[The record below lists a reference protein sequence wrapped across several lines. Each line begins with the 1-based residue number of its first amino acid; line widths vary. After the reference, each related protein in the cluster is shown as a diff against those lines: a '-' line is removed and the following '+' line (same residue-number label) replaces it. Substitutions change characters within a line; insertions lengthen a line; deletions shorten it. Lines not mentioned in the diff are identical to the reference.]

1 MTMARPTATRRRL
14 LAALAALAVV
24 LVAAV
29 VLPGRLTH
37 RPAEH
42 SAGYHLDPTDLAAFE
57 VGELG
62 DGVRVL
68 CYHYFRRD
76 VDLSYLARVIGA
88 VVLGAP
94 TLGPQE
100 FWTTPIGQFER
111 HLRWFRDQQ
120 IAVLTLDDVLAY
132 RQRGEPVP
140 ARAVV
145 ITIDDADRSVHQLAW
160 PLLQRYGMRAHVF
173 VPTSR
178 VGRRWSGL
186 DVCTWAELAEM
197 QASGTIL
204 LGSHTHDLHFKV
216 MTDRGRQP
224 VFWNPDAIAG
234 DQLAA
239 AQGALA
245 ELAASDASTPD
256 GVGLDPVLTDLL
268 LSRRLIERHG
278 RSPCRWLAWPYGFG
292 HGALDSLAAVA
303 GYAGTLSLRPTT
315 VDDVTPSWHL
325 GRFTLTAKTT
335 PGDIAA
341 LFEPA
346 GGP

>member
-1 MTMARPTATRRRL
+1 MNALRLTRRRW
-14 LAALAALAVV
+14 LAALAALAMA
-24 LVAAV
+24 VALAA
-29 VLPGRLTH
+29 VLPGRLLH

-42 SAGYHLDPTDLAAFE
+42 SAGYHLDPTELAAFE

-76 VDLSYLARVIGA
+76 LDPLYFARVIGA

-111 HLRWFRDQQ
+111 HLRWFRDQR
-120 IAVLTLDDVLAY
+120 IDVLTLDDVVAFQ
-132 RQRGEPVP
+132 QRGEPLP
-140 ARAVV
+140 DRAVV
-145 ITIDDADRSVHQLAW
+145 ITIDDADRSVHRLAW
-160 PLLQRYGMRAHVF
+160 PLLQQYGMKAHLF

-178 VGRRWSGL
+178 VGQRWSGL

-197 QASGTIL
+197 QASGAIV
-204 LGSHTHDLHFKV
+204 LGSHSHDLHFKV

-224 VFWNPDAIAG
+224 VFWNPEVIPG

-239 AQGALA
+239 ARD
-245 ELAASDASTPD
+245 ELASLAATDVGPASAV
-256 GVGLDPVLTDLL
+256 GVDPVLTDLV

-278 RSPCRWLAWPYGFG
+278 QAPCRWLAWPYGFG

-303 GYAGTLSLRPTT
+303 GFAGTLSLRPTT
-315 VDDVTPSWHL
+315 VDEVTPSWHL

-335 PGDIAA
+335 PRDIAA
-341 LFEPA
+341 LFEA
-346 GGP
+346 TEGR

>member
-1 MTMARPTATRRRL
+1 MAALRLIRRRW
-14 LAALAALAVV
+14 LAALAALVV
-24 LVAAV
+24 VVVVAAV
-29 VLPGRLTH
+29 VLPVHLTH

-76 VDLSYLARVIGA
+76 VDPMYFARVLGA

-111 HLRWFRDQQ
+111 HLRWFRDQR
-120 IAVLTLDDVLAY
+120 IPVLTLDEVVAY
-132 RQRGEPVP
+132 RQRGEGLP
-140 ARAVV
+140 ARAVI

-160 PLLQRYGMRAHVF
+160 PLLQRYGMRAHLF

-186 DVCTWAELAEM
+186 DVCTWAELVEM

-224 VFWNPDAIAG
+224 VFWNPEAIAV
-234 DQLAA
+234 DQLATA
-239 AQGALA
+239 RAALA
-245 ELAASDASTPD
+245 ALPDAEPGPVVAAGA
-256 GVGLDPVLTDLL
+256 DPVLTDLL

-278 RSPCRWLAWPYGFG
+278 QSPCRWLAWPYGFG

-335 PGDIAA
+335 PRDIAA

-346 GGP
+346 GGS